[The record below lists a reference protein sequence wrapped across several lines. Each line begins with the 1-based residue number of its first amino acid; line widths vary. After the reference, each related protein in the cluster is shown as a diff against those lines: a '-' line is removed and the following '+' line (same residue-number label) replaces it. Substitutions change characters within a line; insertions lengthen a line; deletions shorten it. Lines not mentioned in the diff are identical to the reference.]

1 MKYSIL
7 LALSLAGLL
16 SCSKPVAGTATDTE
30 NTVAG
35 VVVDVTGKPVANVDV
50 QLVVDS
56 LSLASQAVLAKT
68 TTSNRLVTT
77 NEKGE
82 YSFTEVDSQL
92 VFSLSFLSKNTEVT
106 QTALLRNLRL
116 ASSESNDYRRVQLS
130 PSKTLSGIVQMENS
144 TGSVAQFDS
153 TFRITI
159 VGSGYYVEAKAGK
172 TFEIPNVPAG
182 LLHIVAYPANTEW
195 MDALVSQGVPRDS
208 LMTRILWDS
217 EEQSQTQLPEM
228 KWSFPYS
235 YRCMTGQGQAKCMS
249 GVVVNY
255 LDDPVEGVEVRVVLD
270 SLGFSYLKGFEG
282 NDSISTL
289 TSKNGS
295 WILPVPSSSSFHIE
309 FHKYNKQDSLV
320 GCANL
325 AVKPE
330 LNQVGIYEIDTVQI
344 MSPSKLKG
352 MLLYTEEP
360 QAWISLGSHFRVGIK
375 GTTRYM
381 DVLVGQSFELTGLPM
396 GKQSLV
402 EYPGDTYL
410 WPSFEAKL
418 GDLISMTQSTEFVV
432 LTPGVTLEQQVE
444 TYTLPTP

>member
-35 VVVDVTGKPVANVDV
+35 IVVDANGKPVANVDV
-50 QLVVDS
+50 QLVIDS
-56 LSLASQAVLAKT
+56 LSLQSQTVLAKT
-68 TTSNRLVTT
+68 AQFHRLATT

-82 YSFTEVDSQL
+82 YQFTQVDSQL
-92 VFSLSFLSKNTEVT
+92 VFSLSFLSKDSQIT

-116 ASSESNDYRRVQLS
+116 AKKESEEFRRVQLA
-130 PSKTLSGIVQMENS
+130 PSQTLTGVVVLDNS
-144 TGSVAQFDS
+144 TGSVAKFDS

-159 VGSGYYVEAKAGK
+159 VGSGFYVQAKAGE
-172 TFEIPNVPAG
+172 TFQIPNVPAG
-182 LLHIVAYPANTEW
+182 LLHIAVYPANTEW
-195 MDALVSQGVPRDS
+195 MDALIAQGIPRDS
-208 LMTRILWDS
+208 LITRILWDS
-217 EEQSQTQLPEM
+217 EEQSQTQLPDIH
-228 KWSFPYS
+228 WSFPYT
-235 YRCMTGQGQAKCMS
+235 YRCMTQQGLAKCMS

-270 SLGFSYLKGFEG
+270 SLGFSYLEGFEG
-282 NDSISTL
+282 NDSIATM
-289 TSKNGS
+289 TSIDGS
-295 WILPVPSSSSFHIE
+295 WILPFPHSESFHLE
-309 FHKYNKQDSLV
+309 FHKKNKQDSLV

-325 AVKPE
+325 AIKSS
-330 LNQVGIYEIDTVQI
+330 LSSVGIYDVDTVQI

-352 MLLYTEEP
+352 TLLYTEEP

-381 DVLVGQSFELTGLPM
+381 DVFIGQPFELTGLPM

-402 EYPGDTYL
+402 EYPRDTYL

-418 GDLISMTQSTEFVV
+418 GSLESMTQSTEFVV